1 MKTRAPDMIMVT
13 ISGPSIRG
21 DDVMTTKHSAAQNRV
36 SRMHWVFVSGF
47 RIADFFRNE
56 FIRKRVGKICSLERK
71 PCQLVK
77 LMLRHIMINILFS
90 FCQLW
95 RQYML

>member
-1 MKTRAPDMIMVT
+1 MIMVT

-21 DDVMTTKHSAAQNRV
+21 DDVMTTKQSAVQNSV
-36 SRMHWVFVSGF
+36 SRTHCVFVSGF
-47 RIADFFRNE
+47 RIAGFFKKNE
-56 FIRKRVGKICSLERK
+56 YIIKRVGKVCSLERK